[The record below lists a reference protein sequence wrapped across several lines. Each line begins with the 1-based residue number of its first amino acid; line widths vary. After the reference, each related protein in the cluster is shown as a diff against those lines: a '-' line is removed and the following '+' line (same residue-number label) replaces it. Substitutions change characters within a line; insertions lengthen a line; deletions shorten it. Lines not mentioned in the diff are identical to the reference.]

1 MDLFVRLPLVLQKK
15 IEIYYLS
22 YGTGSSRIITNLIK
36 NSRIMK
42 NNNSDKTLWNL
53 FVYNHGYVKCRIT
66 EGVDIPTALYEL
78 ELKIL
83 HMTTTLED
91 DLRQYLINHLTSKLE
106 CRVFSK
112 YYSLL

>member
-1 MDLFVRLPLVLQKK
+1 MDLFVRLPLVLRKK

-22 YGTGSSRIITNLIK
+22 YGTGSSRIIADLIK

-42 NNNSDKTLWNL
+42 HNSDKTLWNL

-66 EGVDIPTALYEL
+66 EGVVVPSALYEL